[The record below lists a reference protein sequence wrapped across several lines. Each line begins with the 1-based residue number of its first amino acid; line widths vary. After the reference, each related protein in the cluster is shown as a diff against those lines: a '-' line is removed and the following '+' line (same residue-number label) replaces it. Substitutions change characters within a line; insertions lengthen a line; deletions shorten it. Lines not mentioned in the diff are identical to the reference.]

1 MTNPEHDYS
10 AEALLAV
17 ARTLPNRRLSRVT
30 VGDRVYYVKMAEA
43 HRGMRWR
50 LQKGNPQASF
60 ERETALLQA
69 FAARGASVPFIL
81 AQDAQRIVL
90 GDHGAPV
97 HQILANTMDCHTVLQ
112 ATGKALA
119 NLHALGLAHGR
130 PSLRDLCWD
139 GTKITFLDLEA
150 GASLSAT
157 PKQKARDLFLL
168 LHSAMTWCPTSSE
181 PASKIVQ
188 AYHEHGET
196 AVRHHLS
203 RLARRFYWLDILA
216 SPVIWRDVR
225 RGKKRSEFLAFRR
238 TRQLIL
244 KQEHA
249 GG

>member
-1 MTNPEHDYS
+1 M
-10 AEALLAV
+10 
-17 ARTLPNRRLSRVT
+17 T
-30 VGDRVYYVKMAEA
+30 VGGRVFYVKMAEE
-43 HRGMRWR
+43 HRGIRWR
-50 LQKGNPQASF
+50 LQKGNPQTAF
-60 ERETALLQA
+60 ARETALLQA
-69 FAARGASVPFIL
+69 FAARGAPVPDIL
-81 AQDAQRIVL
+81 AQDEQRIVL
-90 GDHGAPV
+90 GDHGMPV
-97 HQILANTMDCHTVLQ
+97 HQIIADTLDCINVLQ

-119 NLHALGLAHGR
+119 NLHAFGLAHGR

-150 GASLSAT
+150 GASLSAQ

-181 PASKIVQ
+181 PVATIAQ
-188 AYHEHGET
+188 AYHEHGEIE
-196 AVRHHLS
+196 VQQHLS
-203 RLARRFYWLDILA
+203 WLARRFFWLDLLA

-244 KQEHA
+244 HQQYA